1 MKIEFNNKT
10 KEVQEY
16 FVPEKLDDVKDFLRE
31 NGTKILTEEGDIERK
46 KRFME

>member
-16 FVPEKLDDVKDFLRE
+16 FVPEKLDDVKDFL
-31 NGTKILTEEGDIERK
+31 ERK
-46 KRFME
+46 WYKNFNRIR